1 MSEPY
6 ARKGG
11 GTAHGRTPYRQVSQ
25 DDTDGSG
32 VRRAR
37 LATWSKLPESLN
49 FTTEENEVWRTKHAQ
64 LQYTNRNRWW
74 TSHNAVVF
82 KRWVLTF
89 IIGVLAGLVGTFIT
103 FFTRKLT
110 DYKFEKVRRVMDSEE
125 YRTGSS
131 FFCYL
136 GFNLLYV
143 SVAILCVYIEPVSA
157 GSGIPEVKCYL
168 NGINVPRIVRV
179 RTLFCK
185 AFGVLF
191 SVAAALPV
199 GKEGPMI
206 HSGSVIGASLAQG
219 TRGLFG
225 TLGDTRVL
233 EFRSDPEKRDFV
245 ACGAAAGVA
254 TAFGAPIGGVLF
266 ALEEGASFWSTQL
279 TWRAFFCGMI
289 TIYTLYV
296 VRTSE
301 DLWGSADS
309 TKMFSFGEFTYK
321 TSDGKANFSVRSR
334 RPVVLWWFHFIHT
347 TRVHLTSMRVVSF
360 PILGRFGPFPVN
372 TMLRAGLGALAV
384 HGAGGA
390 RRPGRGVVQPFEQT
404 IDAVAHAALRLEG
417 ATSFGSLGRLRRLF
431 DRDVRRAVFVAA
443 VHAEAAGAGHLDAV
457 RKEFSG
463 RLGAVRVPRR

>member
-110 DYKFEKVRRVMDSEE
+110 DYKFEKVRRVMDAEDE
-125 YRTGSS
+125 GTYRGSS

-321 TSDGKANFSVRSR
+321 TSDGKANFSVRS
-334 RPVVLWWFHFIHT
+334 P
-347 TRVHLTSMRVVSF
+347 
-360 PILGRFGPFPVN
+360 
-372 TMLRAGLGALAV
+372 
-384 HGAGGA
+384 
-390 RRPGRGVVQPFEQT
+390 
-404 IDAVAHAALRLEG
+404 RLEV
-417 ATSFGSLGRLRRLF
+417 LM
-431 DRDVRRAVFVAA
+431 
-443 VHAEAAGAGHLDAV
+443 
-457 RKEFSG
+457 
-463 RLGAVRVPRR
+463 